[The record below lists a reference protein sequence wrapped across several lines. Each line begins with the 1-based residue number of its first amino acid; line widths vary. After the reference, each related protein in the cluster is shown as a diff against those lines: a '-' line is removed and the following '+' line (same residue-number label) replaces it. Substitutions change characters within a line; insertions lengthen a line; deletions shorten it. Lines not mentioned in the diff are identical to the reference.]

1 MLAINAPD
9 PASTQPLYRQIYLSI
24 KQKIES
30 GEIENGSRLPPT
42 RELAGS
48 LGLNR
53 TTISAAYRLLESEGF
68 VRGHVGRGS
77 FVSRPGS
84 SLISFSSSRPSE
96 LLFPLAEFRAT
107 CTEVIQSDDA
117 QTILQLGS
125 PAGYGPLR
133 RYLLD
138 QARLEG
144 TAGDGYDILITSGC
158 QQAYDLLQRVLV
170 PNGETVLIEDPVIPG
185 LRNVFQRTA
194 GRLVGIPVG
203 LAGIDLEAL
212 QPAIRREHPKLVV
225 VTPNFQNPTG
235 ATMPMASR
243 ATLVEIVKSSGALLV
258 ESDIYGA
265 LRYEGDPLPTL
276 KQLDGDRG
284 TVLLRSFSKLAFP
297 GLRVGW
303 VIAPRAIIERLTVA
317 KQWSDLHTDQLSQA
331 VLFRFAQSGRL
342 EQHRR
347 RMLEA
352 GRERLRAAIAACE
365 KHLPPEAIFTR
376 PAGGMNLWVRLPE
389 PLDAG
394 ELLAAAEREGVSYL
408 PGKFFGVSKMEPGG
422 LRISFAGL
430 APDRIETGM
439 AILGRV
445 FRTAQER
452 AREFSRL
459 ESVPAMV

>member
-1 MLAINAPD
+1 MIAINAPD
-9 PASTQPLYRQIYLSI
+9 PASAQPLYRQIYRSI
-24 KQKIES
+24 RDKIES
-30 GEIENGSRLPPT
+30 GEIETGTRLPPT

-53 TTISAAYRLLESEGF
+53 TTISAAYELLESEGF
-68 VRGHVGRGS
+68 VRGYVGRGS

-107 CTEVIQSDDA
+107 CNEVIQSEDA

-125 PAGYGPLR
+125 PSGYGPLR

-138 QARLEG
+138 QALKEG
-144 TAGDGYDILITSGC
+144 TAGDDDDILITSGC

-170 PNGETVLIEDPVIPG
+170 PNGETALIEDPVIPG
-185 LRNVFQRTA
+185 LRNVFQRTG

-203 LAGIDLEAL
+203 PTGIDLEAL
-212 QPAIRREHPKLVV
+212 RQAIRREKPKLVV
-225 VTPNFQNPTG
+225 VTPNFHNPTG
-235 ATMPMASR
+235 ATLPLVSR
-243 ATLVEIVKSSGALLV
+243 RSLLEVVKDSGALLV

-265 LRYEGDPLPTL
+265 LRYEGDPLPAL
-276 KQLDGDRG
+276 KQLAPTAG
-284 TVLLRSFSKLAFP
+284 TILLRSFSKLAFP

-303 VIAPRAIIERLTVA
+303 VIAPRAIIDRLTEA

-342 EQHRR
+342 DRHRD
-347 RMLEA
+347 RMLDA
-352 GRERLRAAIAACE
+352 GRERLRAAIAACA
-365 KHLPPEAIFTR
+365 KHLPQGAEFTR

-389 PLDAG
+389 PLDSG
-394 ELLAAAEREGVSYL
+394 DLLAAAEREGVTYL
-408 PGKFFGVSKMEPGG
+408 PGKFFGVSKVEPGG

-430 APDRIETGM
+430 APDRIETGI

-452 AREFSRL
+452 ARDYSRL

>member
-1 MLAINAPD
+1 MIAINAPD

-24 KQKIES
+24 REKIES

-53 TTISAAYRLLESEGF
+53 TTISAAYELLESEGF

-107 CTEVIQSDDA
+107 CTEVIQSEDA

-125 PAGYGPLR
+125 PSGYGPLR
-133 RYLLD
+133 RYLLE

-144 TAGDGYDILITSGC
+144 TAGDADDILITSGC

-170 PNGETVLIEDPVIPG
+170 ANGETVLVEDPVIPG

-203 LAGIDLEAL
+203 PAGIDLDAS
-212 QPAIRREHPKLVV
+212 QQSIRRERPRLIV

-235 ATMPMASR
+235 ATMPLDHREKLLEMVA
-243 ATLVEIVKSSGALLV
+243 AAGALLV

-265 LRYEGDPLPTL
+265 LRYAGDPLPTL
-276 KQLDGDRG
+276 KQMDPN
-284 TVLLRSFSKLAFP
+284 TILLRSFSKLAFP

-303 VIAPRAIIERLTVA
+303 VIAPRPIVERLTEA

-342 EQHRR
+342 EEHRG
-347 RMLEA
+347 RMLAA
-352 GRERLRAAIAACE
+352 GRDRLHSAIAACE
-365 KHLPPEAIFTR
+365 KHLPPGSTFTR
-376 PAGGMNLWVRLPE
+376 PEGGMNLWVRLPE

-394 ELLAAAEREGVSYL
+394 ELLASAEREGVTYL
-408 PGKFFGVSKMEPGG
+408 PGKFFGVSKVDPGG

-430 APDRIETGM
+430 APDRIETGI
-439 AILGRV
+439 AVLGRV
-445 FRTAQER
+445 FRAALDR
-452 AREFSRL
+452 AREYSRL
-459 ESVPAMV
+459 VSVPAMV

>member
-1 MLAINAPD
+1 MIAITAPN
-9 PASTQPLYRQIYLSI
+9 PASAQPLYRQLYLSI
-24 KQKIES
+24 REKIES
-30 GEIENGSRLPPT
+30 GEIENGTRLPPT

-53 TTISAAYRLLESEGF
+53 TTISAAYELLESEGF

-107 CTEVIQSDDA
+107 CTEVIQSEDA

-125 PAGYGPLR
+125 PSGYGPLR
-133 RYLLD
+133 RYLLE
-138 QARLEG
+138 QARIEG
-144 TAGDGYDILITSGC
+144 TAGETDDILITSGC

-170 PNGETVLIEDPVIPG
+170 ANGETVLVEDPVIPG

-203 LAGIDLEAL
+203 TAGIDLDAL
-212 QPAIRREHPKLVV
+212 QQSIRRERPRLVV

-235 ATMPMASR
+235 ATMPLAHR
-243 ATLVEIVKSSGALLV
+243 EKLLAIIRDSGTLLV

-265 LRYEGDPLPTL
+265 LRYAGDPLPTL
-276 KQLDGDRG
+276 KQLDPN
-284 TVLLRSFSKLAFP
+284 TILLRSFSKLAFP

-303 VIAPRAIIERLTVA
+303 VIAPRPIVERLTEA

-331 VLFRFAQSGRL
+331 VLLRFAQSGRL
-342 EQHRR
+342 EEHRR
-347 RMLEA
+347 HMLAA
-352 GRERLRAAIAACE
+352 GRDRLQSAIAACE
-365 KHLPPEAIFTR
+365 KHLPPGSTFTR

-394 ELLAAAEREGVSYL
+394 ELLAAAEREGVTYL
-408 PGKFFGVSKMEPGG
+408 PGKFFGVSKVDPGG
-422 LRISFAGL
+422 MRISFAGL
-430 APDRIETGM
+430 APERIETGI
-439 AILGRV
+439 AVLGRV
-445 FRTAQER
+445 FRAALER
-452 AREFSRL
+452 AREYSRL

>member
-1 MLAINAPD
+1 MIAINAPD

-24 KQKIES
+24 RAKIES
-30 GEIENGSRLPPT
+30 GEIETGARLPPT

-53 TTISAAYRLLESEGF
+53 TTISAAYELLESEGF

-77 FVSRPGS
+77 FASRPAS
-84 SLISFSSSRPSE
+84 SPISFSSSRPSE
-96 LLFPLAEFRAT
+96 LLFPMAEFRAT
-107 CTEVIQSDDA
+107 CTEVIQSEDA

-125 PAGYGPLR
+125 PSGYGPLR

-138 QARLEG
+138 EARLEG
-144 TAGDGYDILITSGC
+144 TAGDGDDILITSGC
-158 QQAYDLLQRVLV
+158 QQAYDLLQRVLA

-185 LRNVFQRTA
+185 LRNVFQRTG

-203 LAGIDLEAL
+203 PTGIDLEAL
-212 QPAIRREHPKLVV
+212 RQAMRREQPKLVV

-235 ATMPMASR
+235 ATLPMASR
-243 ATLVEIVKSSGALLV
+243 RTLLEIVTASGAMLV

-276 KQLDGDRG
+276 KQLDPTGG
-284 TVLLRSFSKLAFP
+284 AILLRSFSKLAFP

-303 VIAPRAIIERLTVA
+303 VIAPRPIVERLTEA

-342 EQHRR
+342 DRHREH
-347 RMLEA
+347 MLQA

-365 KHLPPEAIFTR
+365 KHLPPGAEFTR
-376 PAGGMNLWVRLPE
+376 PSGGMNLWVRLPE

-408 PGKFFGVSKMEPGG
+408 PGKYFGVSKVEPGG

-430 APDRIETGM
+430 APDRIAAGM
-439 AILGRV
+439 ATLGRV

-452 AREFSRL
+452 AREYSRL